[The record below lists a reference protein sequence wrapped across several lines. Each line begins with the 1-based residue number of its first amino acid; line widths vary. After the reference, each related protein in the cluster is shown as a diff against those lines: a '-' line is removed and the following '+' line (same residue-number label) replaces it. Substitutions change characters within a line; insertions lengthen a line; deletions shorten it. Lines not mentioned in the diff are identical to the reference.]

1 MTKERMI
8 ADSSEKGIIRYKI
21 IRDALGRYGDAC
33 EKGYYLEA
41 ITIMESLITDRL
53 ESRAIFLGIEKA
65 GFNMLGALCKKL
77 KGDPALSEILPEVS
91 TWRESRNSALHEL
104 AKNEKGDNRSFSE
117 KYDTTKQIAEKGIV
131 LFRKVDAALK
141 QSRKL

>member
-41 ITIMESLITDRL
+41 ITINLVRFEKQRYKINSLL
-53 ESRAIFLGIEKA
+53 L
-65 GFNMLGALCKKL
+65 
-77 KGDPALSEILPEVS
+77 
-91 TWRESRNSALHEL
+91 
-104 AKNEKGDNRSFSE
+104 
-117 KYDTTKQIAEKGIV
+117 
-131 LFRKVDAALK
+131 
-141 QSRKL
+141 